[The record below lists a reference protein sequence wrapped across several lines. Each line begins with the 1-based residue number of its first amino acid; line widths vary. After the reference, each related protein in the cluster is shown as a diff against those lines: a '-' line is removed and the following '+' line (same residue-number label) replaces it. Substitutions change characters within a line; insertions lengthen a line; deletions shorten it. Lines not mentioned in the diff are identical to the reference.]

1 MSVKVLEHGVAR
13 GTHNNAE
20 SGKLVLDEHRFVTFL
35 DELGAAHTIIVP
47 LEHVISDVE
56 ALIDAW
62 RNGVLNTQD
71 VKQPEPHVEQ
81 TSGSPNPQT
90 GHGGY

>member
-47 LEHVISDVE
+47 LEHVIEDIAE
-56 ALIDAW
+56 LIAAW
-62 RNGVLNTQD
+62 RNGTLDVTN
-71 VKQPEPHVEQ
+71 VKQPNTPVEQ
-81 TSGSPNPQT
+81 TSGSPNPDP
-90 GHGGY
+90 YRERY